1 MLCKLPHGEVGLKL
15 MRKHVLRWC
24 CTALA
29 LVSGFCAAQ
38 VPDCATPAQGQELT
52 PSLVAKLDTDSLLD
66 ASSAFKAWQAGEF
79 EKVHGSGQDHSFGFV
94 KGSVWLSFELP
105 APAESCT
112 SLLVIPQSRLD
123 RVELFPFVDGKMQTP
138 LLMGDS
144 IDFNER
150 SEPHRYLNVRMLRL
164 ADRPAQVMM
173 RVQSTSSIQTPL
185 WLHTEASLLR
195 STHNEQIGEGIYFGI
210 LLALLLYNFAVMI
223 SIREESY
230 FYYVA
235 YALSFALLML
245 SFSGYGFQ
253 FLWPNNPT
261 WQNVSLP
268 ISLALLLASSVGFAR
283 TFLNLREKV
292 PGLNR
297 VALLAFPIAFVLGVI
312 ACIPGMLLPATIGLN
327 IALVGFS
334 VVVTAAAILSAVRG
348 YRPAVYFLLAWSL
361 LMLGGVA
368 LPLSSFGLLPR
379 SVITEYGLQLGS
391 AAEMLLLSFSM
402 AYRITLLRDENARIE
417 LDARL
422 NLEVRVDQRTREL
435 AQIAQQLG
443 DANQRLSNMSLRDG
457 LTGIFN
463 RRYLDEML
471 PATMAAC
478 FENHLPLAVLMVDI
492 DHFKQVNDEHGHG
505 IGDDCLKL
513 LASRL
518 VLVVHGEKDFTARY
532 GGEEF
537 VIVLFDADIVKAT
550 ATAQRLQSDLTEF
563 PLEIE
568 SGPLPLTL
576 SIGIASAQSGTAG
589 ELLDIAD
596 KALYRAKRTG
606 RNRICVV

>member
-1 MLCKLPHGEVGLKL
+1 
-15 MRKHVLRWC
+15 VLRWC
-24 CTALA
+24 CIALA
-29 LVSGFCAAQ
+29 LVSGICAAQ
-38 VPDCATPAQGQELT
+38 TPDCATPPQGEELT
-52 PSLVAKLDTDSLLD
+52 SSLGARLDRDSLLD
-66 ASSAFKAWQAGEF
+66 ASSAFKSWQAGEF
-79 EKVHGSGQDHSFGFV
+79 EKMHGSGQNHSFGFV
-94 KGSVWLSFELP
+94 KGAVWLSFVLP
-105 APAESCT
+105 APPQSCT

-123 RVELFPFVDGKMQTP
+123 RVELFPFVDGKMKAP
-138 LLMGDS
+138 LLIGDS
-144 IDFNER
+144 IAFNQR
-150 SEPHRYLNVRMLRL
+150 SEPHRYLNIRILRL
-164 ADRPAQVMM
+164 ADRPTHVLM

-185 WLHTEASLLR
+185 WLHSETSLLR
-195 STHNEQIGEGIYFGI
+195 STHNEQIGEGVYFGI
-210 LLALLLYNFAVMI
+210 LLALLLYNFAVMV

-230 FYYVA
+230 LYYVA

-253 FLWPNNPT
+253 FLWPNSPA

-268 ISLALLLASSVGFAR
+268 ISLALLLASSVGFSRA
-283 TFLNLREKV
+283 FLNLREKV
-292 PGLNR
+292 PLLSR
-297 VALLAFPIAFVLGVI
+297 AALLSFPIALVLGVL
-312 ACIPGMLLPATIGLN
+312 ACLPGMLLPATIGLN
-327 IALVGFS
+327 IGLVAFS
-334 VVVTAAAILSAVRG
+334 TLITVGAVLSAVRG

-379 SVITEYGLQLGS
+379 SGITEYGLQIGS

-402 AYRITLLRDENARIE
+402 AHRITLLRDENARIE
-417 LDARL
+417 RDARL
-422 NLEVRVDQRTREL
+422 NLEVRVDQRTEEL
-435 AQIAQQLG
+435 AQIAQQLRN
-443 DANQRLSNMSLRDG
+443 ANQRLSDMSVRDG

-463 RRYLDEML
+463 RRYLDETL
-471 PATMAAC
+471 PLTMAAC
-478 FENHLPLAVLMVDI
+478 IENDRPLSVLMLDI
-492 DHFKQVNDEHGHG
+492 DHFKQVNDAHGHG

-518 VLVVHGEKDFTARY
+518 VLAVSGERDFAARY

-537 VIVLFDADIVKAT
+537 VVVLFDADVVTAT
-550 ATAQRLQSDLTEF
+550 AIAQRLQNDLTEY

-576 SIGIASAQSGTAG
+576 SIGIAIAHSGTAG
-589 ELLDIAD
+589 ELLDVAD